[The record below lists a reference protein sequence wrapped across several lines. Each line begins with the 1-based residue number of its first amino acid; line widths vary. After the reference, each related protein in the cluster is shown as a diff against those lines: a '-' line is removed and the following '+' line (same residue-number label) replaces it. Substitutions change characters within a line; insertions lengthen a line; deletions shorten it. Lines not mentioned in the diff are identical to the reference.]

1 MEKEYKPK
9 KQLYNNNII
18 TLHNLYNLYTKQ
30 INIYEFSF

>member
-18 TLHNLYNLYTKQ
+18 TLHKLYNLYITLQNK
-30 INIYEFSF
+30 

>member
-9 KQLYNNNII
+9 KQLYNII

>member
-18 TLHNLYNLYTKQ
+18 TLHNLYNLYLHYK
-30 INIYEFSF
+30 INKYL

>member
-18 TLHNLYNLYTKQ
+18 TLHNLYITLQNK
-30 INIYEFSF
+30 